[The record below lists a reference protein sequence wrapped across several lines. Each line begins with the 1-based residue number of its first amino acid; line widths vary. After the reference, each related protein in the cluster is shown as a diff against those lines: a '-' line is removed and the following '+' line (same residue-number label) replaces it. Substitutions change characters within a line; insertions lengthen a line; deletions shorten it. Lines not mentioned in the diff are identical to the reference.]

1 LEGESV
7 RESEVVQSMELGNLI
22 APSFVN
28 IPRKAKLFR
37 VLMDRKLGISWEHG
51 DESLALASS
60 LGTNQLIDG
69 YQELQTNS
77 LFQSTDSRAT
87 HKFNRNSLNP
97 IMTIE

>member
-7 RESEVVQSMELGNLI
+7 RESEVLQSNEIGNLT

-51 DESLALASS
+51 DESSALTSS

-69 YQELQTNS
+69 YQEL
-77 LFQSTDSRAT
+77 
-87 HKFNRNSLNP
+87 
-97 IMTIE
+97 

>member
-1 LEGESV
+1 MEGESV

-69 YQELQTNS
+69 YQEL
-77 LFQSTDSRAT
+77 
-87 HKFNRNSLNP
+87 
-97 IMTIE
+97 